1 VEADPVKRREMV
13 GQPPFF
19 ERSPRRT
26 RPSALKRQ
34 RAGLDLF
41 SMSARP
47 ITKELVQQVSDDLRT
62 RYDLDE
68 EDVRALGARLAEQD
82 LADRHDQNI
91 AFAQQFTA
99 EHRETFDRLG
109 Q

>member
-1 VEADPVKRREMV
+1 
-13 GQPPFF
+13 
-19 ERSPRRT
+19 
-26 RPSALKRQ
+26 
-34 RAGLDLF
+34 
-41 SMSARP
+41 MSGRP
-47 ITKELVQQVSDDLRT
+47 ITKELVQQVSEDLRT

-68 EDVRALGARLAEQD
+68 DDVRALGARLAEQD
-82 LADRHDQNI
+82 RAERHDENI

>member
-1 VEADPVKRREMV
+1 
-13 GQPPFF
+13 
-19 ERSPRRT
+19 
-26 RPSALKRQ
+26 
-34 RAGLDLF
+34 
-41 SMSARP
+41 MSARP

-62 RYDLDE
+62 RYNLDE
-68 EDVRALGARLAEQD
+68 EDLRTLGARLA
-82 LADRHDQNI
+82 DRDHPQRHNENI

>member
-1 VEADPVKRREMV
+1 MGRA
-13 GQPPFF
+13 PPPT
-19 ERSPRRT
+19 STAALCRRT
-26 RPSALKRQ
+26 SGGFGGESRSGQAPRT
-34 RAGLDLF
+34 GLDLI

-62 RYDLDE
+62 RYDLDA
-68 EDVRALGARLAEQD
+68 EDVRTLGARLAEQD
-82 LADRHDQNI
+82 LADRHDENI